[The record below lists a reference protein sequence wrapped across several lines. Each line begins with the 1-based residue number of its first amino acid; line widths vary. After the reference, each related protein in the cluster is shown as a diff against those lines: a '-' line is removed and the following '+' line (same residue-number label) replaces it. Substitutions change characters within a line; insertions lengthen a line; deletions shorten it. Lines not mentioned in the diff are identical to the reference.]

1 MKITKEQFKGIV
13 KEVMID
19 ESEYQEFFKR
29 ALEKAGKSIPD
40 MSDEEKKAFF
50 NKIDAAWD
58 GKGEKKNEGNAFGAA
73 VTKAK
78 EEGDDEFE
86 VDGEKFKVE
95 SVNESRES
103 DIIAKIEKLRVASN
117 AGKITGDQFLDKFFP
132 LWKELKSMKKE
143 SIDEAMA
150 SGAWVGIEKTPKGP
164 KLVKTFKSG
173 NEAKAWV
180 MKSPGGHSIMT
191 KKQWDV
197 SEGTSVNEAKYPT
210 SLYVNSIIYGQGFT
224 GLKGI
229 EGGKYYKVVEMDDT
243 TATLAPCDQKGK
255 ITGSKK
261 VRHKLSS
268 LEGGIKTAKRGDE
281 NGIVIESVNEAS
293 KKPTIKVVNKLKNEQ
308 GIQIV
313 VTKTT
318 KGDTMYGGFVVRGK
332 LQKVIP
338 VGANNSKE
346 GVQKRALQI
355 WDEFG
360 KQLGESV
367 NEAGNDGFNWPPVL
381 DKFKGKEIDKVEAE
395 YKASLDKSSAILDK
409 QRQLIRTTLG
419 NKFEFPWENYDKWP
433 AKLKAEVQKLNSQI
447 DKEREKQPAMFKKL
461 MQARGTWR

>member
-1 MKITKEQFKGIV
+1 
-13 KEVMID
+13 MID

-29 ALEKAGKSIPD
+29 ALEKTGKSIPD

-58 GKGEKKNEGNAFGAA
+58 AKGEKNEELTGNQH
-73 VTKAK
+73 KL
-78 EEGDDEFE
+78 D
-86 VDGEKFKVE
+86 VDGDGEIE
-95 SVNESRES
+95 AS
-103 DIIAKIEKLRVASN
+103 DLAALR
-117 AGKITGDQFLDKFFP
+117 AGKTN
-132 LWKELKSMKKE
+132 
-143 SIDEAMA
+143 EAMA
-150 SGAWVGIEKTPKGP
+150 SGAWVGLEKTPKGP

-191 KKQWDV
+191 KKDWDV
-197 SEGTSVNEAKYPT
+197 SEGK
-210 SLYVNSIIYGQGFT
+210 
-224 GLKGI
+224 
-229 EGGKYYKVVEMDDT
+229 
-243 TATLAPCDQKGK
+243 
-255 ITGSKK
+255 
-261 VRHKLSS
+261 
-268 LEGGIKTAKRGDE
+268 
-281 NGIVIESVNEAS
+281 SVNEAS
-293 KKPTIKVVNKLKNEQ
+293 KKPTIKVVSKLKPEQ

-367 NEAGNDGFNWPPVL
+367 NEDSGPLKLKGIKINKKSPVTFVLEVSFLIGNEVVMSYLTTGTSQDAQKLKSKIEKAFSSGKIVSPSGIGYYAYNESVNEAGDERFDWPPVL